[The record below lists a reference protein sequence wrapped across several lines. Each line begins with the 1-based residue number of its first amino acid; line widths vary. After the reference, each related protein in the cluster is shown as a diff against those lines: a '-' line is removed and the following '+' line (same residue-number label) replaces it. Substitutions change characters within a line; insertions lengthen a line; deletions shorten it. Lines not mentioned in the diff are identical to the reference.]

1 MRIDMCIDVR
11 MDVWTDMSKVICAD
25 MWIDR
30 CIGMRTHLHIDTAD
44 MRVDTRV
51 DKGLST
57 GVRARV
63 AGRSM

>member
-11 MDVWTDMSKVICAD
+11 MDVWTDMSNDICAD

-30 CIGMRTHLHIDTAD
+30 CIGTRTHMHIDTAE
-44 MRVDTRV
+44 MRVDMCV

-57 GVRARV
+57 GVRTRV
-63 AGRSM
+63 TGRSM